1 MLYALCYVKEED
13 VVSIYKEHIVP
24 IIENT
29 IDEDEE
35 WQEFSDEL
43 FDFGNYYEDTWI
55 ERSDQRNRAQ
65 PPRFPPAIWNQH
77 NTIMNGGIE
86 TNNHLESY
94 NSKLNR
100 LAGTTK
106 NVWEIQELFV
116 KQEADSRRVF
126 QSNRRGSDL
135 SSNTTRRQKVK
146 DKCAAVKFILEGY
159 NTMPKK
165 ELIQMLAHRL

>member
-1 MLYALCYVKEED
+1 
-13 VVSIYKEHIVP
+13 
-24 IIENT
+24 
-29 IDEDEE
+29 
-35 WQEFSDEL
+35 
-43 FDFGNYYEDTWI
+43 
-55 ERSDQRNRAQ
+55 
-65 PPRFPPAIWNQH
+65 
-77 NTIMNGGIE
+77 MNGGIE
-86 TNNHLESY
+86 TNNHLKSY

-116 KQEADSRRVF
+116 KQEAESRRVF